1 MVETGFKVEA
11 AAPLPIGGQVE
22 AGRWRATLDKVEII
36 EGPNYLAER
45 GTLTIGTV
53 DGRAFPRT
61 VTAEN
66 DGWFVIIE
74 TPSGVMAFQKVDAVT
89 PGENRLHIDFTVEG
103 SLSEAADLLI
113 AQGASLLA
121 ERSEGENRWFTLAD
135 PQGNE
140 FCVARED

>member
-1 MVETGFKVEA
+1 MSLAIGMITTDSTD
-11 AAPLPIGGQVE
+11 PLPLAQ
-22 AGRWRATLDKVEII
+22 WW
-36 EGPNYLAER
+36 AER
-45 GTLTIGTV
+45 LE
-53 DGRAFPRT
+53 GR
-61 VTAEN
+61 VVAEN

-89 PGENRLHIDFTVEG
+89 PGKNRLHIDFTVEG
-103 SLSEAADLLI
+103 SLSEATDLLI
-113 AQGASLLA
+113 AQGASLLG

>member
-1 MVETGFKVEA
+1 MSLAIGMITTDSTD
-11 AAPLPIGGQVE
+11 PLPLAQ
-22 AGRWRATLDKVEII
+22 WW
-36 EGPNYLAER
+36 AER
-45 GTLTIGTV
+45 LE
-53 DGRAFPRT
+53 GR
-61 VTAEN
+61 VVAEN

-89 PGENRLHIDFTVEG
+89 PGKNRLHIDFTVEG

-121 ERSEGENRWFTLAD
+121 ERSEGENSWFTLAD